1 MTKKNAEKQS
11 KSPKVA
17 KALDEKMALTWTIWN
32 TVEAVLL
39 LAAGIIAI
47 VFGIQAKDF
56 DNQDADTVKNIIVFV
71 LGAFV
76 ILDGVLRLVML
87 ALHYKKSDESTIL
100 IGGFEITIGI
110 VLMLVGGVSVI
121 DMIIKFLGVALT
133 VIGTLFLG
141 FSIMVIVK
149 KTEKLFMPILEIL
162 FGAILIGLGVA
173 ILILHYAGDNTT
185 QLRVVFVLIGLI
197 MAVAG
202 IAQAVVVL
210 VTKIRNKKKKSKEK
224 KETINAV
231 PSSKEDAEAIE
242 NKATAIE
249 HKQKDEAESSDSNVI
264 EAEVIDEK
272 PAEEDQP
279 DEDDKE

>member
-17 KALDEKMALTWTIWN
+17 KTLDEKMALTWTIWN

-56 DNQDADTVKNIIVFV
+56 DNQDANTVKNIIVFV
-71 LGAFV
+71 LGTFV

-224 KETINAV
+224 KETISAV
-231 PSSKEDAEAIE
+231 PSSKEDAEAIG

>member
-1 MTKKNAEKQS
+1 MAKKNAEKQS

-17 KALDEKMALTWTIWN
+17 KTLDEKMTLTWTIWN

-224 KETINAV
+224 KETISAV

-249 HKQKDEAESSDSNVI
+249 HKQKDETESSDSNVI

-272 PAEEDQP
+272 PAEEDKP

>member
-17 KALDEKMALTWTIWN
+17 KTLDEKMALTWTIWN